1 METRKPYPSDLTDEQ
16 FALVEPHLPK
26 PRYYGRK
33 PTVSRREILN
43 AILYKLKTGCQWEAL
58 PHDFPNHKTVYTYF
72 SWWSRDHTLD
82 AMLTALRQEVR
93 EKEGR
98 KPTPTAAIL
107 DSQSVKTTAYGG
119 EAGSIG
125 VDGNKRVNGRKRHI
139 LVDTL
144 GLLLFVVV
152 TAANVSDIQG
162 ARLVAPACASFP
174 ELKKVWVDGGYAG
187 EIVSHYREVHH
198 LDLEVVTKPA
208 GQKGFVVSPKRWVVE
223 RTFAWLGWY
232 RGLSRDY
239 EYTVRHS
246 ESMVKLS
253 QIHLMAR
260 RLKPVAKPE
269 KKQPPAIT

>member
-1 METRKPYPSDLTDEQ
+1 MDTRKPYPSDLTEEQ
-16 FALVEPHLPK
+16 FALVSPYLPK
-26 PRYYGRK
+26 PRRYGRK
-33 PTVSRREILN
+33 ATVSRREVLN
-43 AILYKLKTGCQWEAL
+43 AILYKVKTGCQWESL

-72 SWWSRDHTLD
+72 SWWSRDGTLD
-82 AMLTALRQEVR
+82 AMLTSLRQEVR
-93 EKEGR
+93 QQAGKQA
-98 KPTPTAAIL
+98 TPTAAVL

-125 VDGNKRVNGRKRHI
+125 VDGNKRVNGRKRHL

-144 GLLLFVVV
+144 GLLLFVAV
-152 TAANVSDIQG
+152 TAANVPDTQG
-162 ARLVAPACASFP
+162 ARLVAPACSAFP
-174 ELKKVWVDGGYAG
+174 NLKKVWVDGGYAG
-187 EIVSHYREVHH
+187 EIVSHYREVYH
-198 LDLEVVTKPA
+198 LDLEVVTKPP
-208 GQKGFVVSPKRWVVE
+208 GQKGFVVAPKRWVVE

-260 RLKPVAKPE
+260 RLKPLPKTN
-269 KKQPPAIT
+269 KKQ